1 MGGILS
7 AAVLG
12 DIFQPPFDT
21 VVGIKGL
28 KILDLRPA
36 DFCAT
41 VDEITL
47 GNLGAVSAVR
57 DMDGALVS
65 MMFRVTRSVVCLKLG
80 PVSCISGASLEC
92 WKLTFFI

>member
-7 AAVLG
+7 ATLLG
-12 DIFQPPFDT
+12 DIFKPPFDT

-28 KILDLRPA
+28 KILNLGPT

-47 GNLGAVSAVR
+47 GDLGAVSAV
-57 DMDGALVS
+57 
-65 MMFRVTRSVVCLKLG
+65 
-80 PVSCISGASLEC
+80 
-92 WKLTFFI
+92 